1 MIMIRSLRV
10 QMTNMLYSLQM
21 YLTNVPNQHTNAT
34 NYLLKFIYGLRN
46 GQASPRLSCPCFPIG
61 DVLKQLFCPRC
72 GCCTYSATSIFKKV
86 TFFARVNNKTAKIYS
101 YRTIPTL

>member
-21 YLTNVPNQHTNAT
+21 YLTNVPNQHTNAS

-61 DVLKQLFCPRC
+61 DVLKQLFVL
-72 GCCTYSATSIFKKV
+72 AV
-86 TFFARVNNKTAKIYS
+86 VAV
-101 YRTIPTL
+101 PTLQQVFFLK